1 MTSSATHRA
10 AVLALLVS
18 GALWGTTWMPLKHFA
33 AAGLTGLT
41 LTLCTYGLLGVLA
54 LPWLLK
60 ARPRGWG
67 SRRLLLLMGVLSG
80 LSNACWVTGLMF
92 GQVTRVMLL
101 FYLIP
106 VWAMLGARLF
116 LGEPVTRLRLLA
128 VVMAVGGAVLVLGG
142 PGALAG
148 PPQPLDLLAVLAGLL
163 FAASNLCARAASEV
177 PVPVKAVVVFAG
189 CALVGGALIPVVD
202 HALPPIEPPL
212 ALELAA
218 FALVWI
224 TAAMF
229 TQAYGITHL
238 EAGRAGVLLVFE
250 LVAAVATAMV
260 FAGER
265 LDSAGWFGAA
275 LIVTAALLETLH
287 TSHVPEQGS
296 PP

>member
-1 MTSSATHRA
+1 MTPAATRRA
-10 AVLALLVS
+10 ATLALLAS

-41 LTLCTYGLLGVLA
+41 LTLCTYGLIGLLS
-54 LPWLLK
+54 LPWLLRT
-60 ARPRGWG
+60 RPRWWAG
-67 SRRLLLLMGVLSG
+67 RRLLLLMGVLAG

-92 GQVTRVMLL
+92 GQVTRMMLL

-106 VWAMLGARLF
+106 VWSLLGARAF

-128 VVMAVGGAVLVLGG
+128 VALALGGAVLVLGG

-148 PPQPLDLLAVLAGLL
+148 PPQLLDVLAVLAGLL
-163 FAASNLCARAASEV
+163 FAASNLCARAASET

-189 CALVGGALIPVVD
+189 CAVVGGALIPVVD
-202 HALPPIEPPL
+202 HALPPIGPRL

-218 FALVWI
+218 FALLWI

-250 LVAAVATAMV
+250 LVAAVITAMAI
-260 FAGER
+260 AGER
-265 LDSAGWFGAA
+265 LDAAGWIGAA
-275 LIVTAALLETLH
+275 LILTAALLETLH
-287 TSHVPEQGS
+287 TSHIPERGH
-296 PP
+296 PA

>member
-1 MTSSATHRA
+1 VTPAATHRA
-10 AVLALLVS
+10 AVLALLFS
-18 GALWGTTWMPLKHFA
+18 GTLWGTTWLPLKHFA

-41 LTLCTYGLLGVLA
+41 LTLCTYGLIGMLA
-54 LPWLLK
+54 LPWLLRT
-60 ARPRGWG
+60 RPRWWG
-67 SRRLLLLMGVLSG
+67 SHRLLLLMGVLAG

-106 VWAMLGARLF
+106 VWAMLGARVF

-128 VVMAVGGAVLVLGG
+128 VAMAVGGAVLVLGG

-148 PPQPLDLLAVLAGLL
+148 PPQLLDVLAVLAGLL
-163 FAASNLCARAASEV
+163 FAASNLCARAAAQV

-189 CALVGGALIPVVD
+189 CAVVGGALIPVVD
-202 HALPPIEPPL
+202 HALPPIGPRL

-218 FALVWI
+218 FALLWL

-238 EAGRAGVLLVFE
+238 EAGRAGVLLIFE
-250 LVAAVATAMV
+250 LVAAVITAMAV
-260 FAGER
+260 AGER
-265 LDSAGWFGAA
+265 LDAAGWTGAA
-275 LIVTAALLETLH
+275 LIATAALLETLH

-296 PP
+296 PA

>member
-1 MTSSATHRA
+1 M
-10 AVLALLVS
+10 
-18 GALWGTTWMPLKHFA
+18 
-33 AAGLTGLT
+33 
-41 LTLCTYGLLGVLA
+41 
-54 LPWLLK
+54 
-60 ARPRGWG
+60 
-67 SRRLLLLMGVLSG
+67 
-80 LSNACWVTGLMF
+80 
-92 GQVTRVMLL
+92 
-101 FYLIP
+101 
-106 VWAMLGARLF
+106 
-116 LGEPVTRLRLLA
+116 
-128 VVMAVGGAVLVLGG
+128 
-142 PGALAG
+142 
-148 PPQPLDLLAVLAGLL
+148 LAGLL